1 MRGSRIVRS
10 AVVTAL
16 AAAGLGLGSG
26 VAAAAEPP
34 QYGPEWQSGTV
45 HGPEW
50 QTGTGSAPSGGRSLG
65 GLLGG
70 LFG

>member
-34 QYGPEWQSGTV
+34 QYGPEWQSGT
-45 HGPEW
+45 
-50 QTGTGSAPSGGRSLG
+50 GSAPSGGRSLG